1 MYRTS
6 LDRVFDPLFDYRGLE
21 DFFNTWPERSHSYP
35 TAYAWKDDEKVTVEL
50 EIPGFD
56 PKEVEISVKATT
68 LTVSGE
74 RKGLELED
82 KDHYHHHERWHG
94 KFQRSFELPFE
105 VEADK
110 VEAKYLNGILTV
122 TLARAESDKPHRI
135 EITHN

>member
-6 LDRVFDPLFDYRGLE
+6 LARVFDPMFDYRGLE
-21 DFFNTWPERSHSYP
+21 DFFNTWPERSRAYP
-35 TAYAWKDDEKVTVEL
+35 MAYAWKDDEKTTVEL

-56 PKEVEISVKATT
+56 PKDVDIQVKDKT
-68 LTVSGE
+68 LTISGE

-82 KDHYHHHERWHG
+82 KDHYHHHERWYG
-94 KFQRSFELPFE
+94 KFNRCFELPFE

-110 VEAKYLNGILTV
+110 VEAKYVDGILTV
-122 TLARAESDKPHRI
+122 TLLRAESDKPHRI